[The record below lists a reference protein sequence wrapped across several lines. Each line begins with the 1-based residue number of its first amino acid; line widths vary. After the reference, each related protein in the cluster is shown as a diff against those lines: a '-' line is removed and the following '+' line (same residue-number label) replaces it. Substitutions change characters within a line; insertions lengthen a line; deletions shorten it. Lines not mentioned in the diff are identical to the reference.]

1 MNALPIKT
9 PTPQDIIDELVAEFG
24 IKKVVI
30 ATIARLFKRTR
41 PPNTAPVPKHPSVDQ
56 LSDRMRADI
65 GLPPQEHG
73 QPVKIDLIQF
83 GQLRF

>member
-9 PTPQDIIDELVAEFG
+9 PTPQDIFDDLVTEFG
-24 IKKVVI
+24 INKMLL

-41 PPNTAPVPKHPSVDQ
+41 PPSIASIEHHPDVEH

-65 GLPPQEHG
+65 GLPPQDHL
-73 QPVKIDLIQF
+73 Q
-83 GQLRF
+83 QLKVDQIGIGYIRL

>member
-24 IKKVVI
+24 IKKVVL

-41 PPNTAPVPKHPSVDQ
+41 PPDAVLIEKQPGIDE

-65 GLPPQEHG
+65 GLPPQEQG
-73 QPVKIDLIQF
+73 PPVQIDLIQF
-83 GQLRF
+83 GQRRF